1 MNFLAKLLAVDAPA
15 NTTLT
20 SAELHFRGLV
30 PWWVA
35 VLLLLALAAGV
46 YYLYRLE
53 RGAFGP
59 LRRAFMIGLR
69 VALLALLLFLL
80 ARPMLLAEFEGMR
93 SRDVVLLL
101 DNTQSMTQQDRRLT
115 EADNFRVAL
124 AKNLLPLTT
133 KIDDEKSL
141 ANLPAET
148 PKDPARAELVRWML
162 QHPDLKFLEGLQKR
176 GPVRPYLFGAGLH
189 GAQEDV
195 GAGSPV
201 ARLLA
206 SFKADKAKTGL
217 ADSIHEVL
225 QRKDGDAPAAIVVI
239 TDGQDNASK
248 FTLAEAAEECAR
260 QQVPLHVW
268 GVGSAEAGSLRL
280 KELGAPDTIFVDDTI
295 FVPIRWRAQ
304 GFKKGTVEIVVNL
317 RGKQVAKKEVP
328 VQLGEDLRDVLSF
341 VVPKGKEKEENLDL
355 TVTLQLKG
363 NDQFKDALTREV
375 RVVDRKIRVLVI
387 EHSPRFEYKFLQTAL
402 LRDRRVEADFLLAQA
417 DPKVA
422 KSGPPFLAEFPPT
435 REKFFEAHYN
445 LIVLGDV
452 AASWLGKDH
461 LDWIKEFV
469 ENRGGLIVIAGRQHM
484 PASYIE
490 TSLVDVLPVEFVPHK
505 FKVEADLRTQEY
517 PPTLTEVG
525 QRTEMLS
532 LADNP
537 EENLKVW
544 QALPGFFWN
553 YPVTKLR
560 PAATSLVVNPRV
572 KMGDAVKTDMPIVA
586 THWYGQGQVVYL
598 GTDETWR
605 WRYNVQDKHFIR
617 FWGQLI
623 YQVGLPS
630 LMGETAKRVQASLEH
645 SQAVLDPTAAKSI
658 FVRLLGKSFK
668 PRKDPQVGAI
678 LEYVDA
684 KPGEERIQ
692 KVTLEA
698 IPGREG
704 EYRVQV
710 VHNRP
715 GRFELKIPNPEIN
728 TFAYRV
734 ELPPRHELEESGL
747 AEKALRDLA
756 EASGGRFY
764 REEDLSKLS
773 SAIETRQV
781 RFTRRQEILLWNP
794 LAFLIFLA
802 LITAEWVVR
811 KFSNLS

>member
-1 MNFLAKLLAVDAPA
+1 MMNFLAKLLAVDAPA
-15 NTTLT
+15 NTALT

-30 PWWVA
+30 PWWIA
-35 VLLLLALAAGV
+35 VLLLVALAAGV
-46 YYLYRLE
+46 FYLYRLE
-53 RGAFGP
+53 RGAFGAV
-59 LRRAFMIGLR
+59 RRAVMIGLR
-69 VALLALLLFLL
+69 VVLLALLLFLL
-80 ARPMLLAEFEGMR
+80 ARPMLLAEFAGLR

-101 DNTQSMTQQDRRLT
+101 DNSQSMLQQDRRLT
-115 EADNFRVAL
+115 EPDTFRVAL
-124 AKNLLPLTT
+124 AKNLAPLATN
-133 KIDDEKSL
+133 IGDEKSL
-141 ANLPAET
+141 ANLPPDT

-162 QHPDLKFLEGLQKR
+162 QHPELRLVDNLQKR
-176 GPVRPYLFGAGLH
+176 GPVRPYLFGPRLRGT
-189 GAQEDV
+189 QEEV
-195 GAGSPV
+195 AAGSPL
-201 ARLLA
+201 ARLLV
-206 SFKADKAKTGL
+206 SFKADEAKTGL

-225 QRKDGDAPAAIVVI
+225 QRRDSDAPTAIVVI

-248 FTLAEAAEECAR
+248 FTLQEAAEECAR

-268 GVGSAEAGSLRL
+268 GVGTAEGGSLRL
-280 KELGAPDTIFVDDTI
+280 KEVGAPDTIFVDDTI

-304 GFKKGTVEIVVNL
+304 GFKKGIVEIVVNL
-317 RGKQVAKKEVP
+317 RGKQVARKEVP
-328 VQLGEDLRDVLSF
+328 VQTGEDLRDVLSF

-355 TVTLQLKG
+355 SVTLQLKG
-363 NDQFKDALTREV
+363 NDQFKDAMAREV

-402 LRDRRVEADFLLAQA
+402 IRDRRVEADFLLVQA

-422 KSGPPFLAEFPPT
+422 KSGPPFLSEFPPT
-435 REKFFEAHYN
+435 REKFFEARYN

-452 AASWLGKDH
+452 AASWLGKEH
-461 LDWIKEFV
+461 LEWIKEFV

-484 PASYIE
+484 PATYVGSPLAE
-490 TSLVDVLPVEFVPHK
+490 VLPVEFVPQK
-505 FKVEADLRTQEY
+505 FKFEADSRTQEY

-532 LADNP
+532 LADSP
-537 EENLKVW
+537 EESLKVW
-544 QALPGFFWN
+544 QGLPGFFWN

-560 PAATSLVVNPRV
+560 PAATSLVVNPRA
-572 KMGDAVKTDMPIVA
+572 KMGEQPLPIVA

-605 WRYNVQDKHFIR
+605 WRFNVQDKHFIR

-630 LMGETAKRVQASLEH
+630 LMGETAKRVQASLER
-645 SQAVLDPTAAKSI
+645 SQAVLDPTVASSI
-658 FVRLLGKSFK
+658 FVRLLDKSFK
-668 PRKDPQVGAI
+668 PRKDPQVNAI
-678 LEYVDA
+678 LDYLDA
-684 KPGEERIQ
+684 KPGEERTRKI
-692 KVTLEA
+692 TLEA
-698 IPGREG
+698 IPGRAG
-704 EYRVQV
+704 EYRAQV

-715 GRFELKIPNPEIN
+715 GRFELKVANPEMN

-734 ELPPRHELEESGL
+734 ELPPQHELEESGL

-756 EASGGRFY
+756 ESSGGRFY
-764 REEDLSKLS
+764 REEDLAKLA

-781 RFTRRQEILLWNP
+781 GFTRRQEILLWNP
-794 LAFLIFLA
+794 LAFLLFLA